1 MSENEHFFH
10 LHPALYTTPQTHRL
24 EPSTNCK
31 RLQNGSNCIIMSHIT
46 CTKTVHAVFLAV
58 VLSLKL

>member
-10 LHPALYTTPQTHRL
+10 LHPALYTTPQTHCL
-24 EPSTNCK
+24 EPSTVK
-31 RLQNGSNCIIMSHIT
+31 DYKNGLNCIIMSHIT